1 MGFWFFMLA
10 MNLIIPLSMIFLG
23 KYFSKRAPGQI
34 NMLFGYRTARSM
46 KNQDTW
52 QFAHHYFGKLWFKM
66 GLWLLVLTVAAMLPG
81 LGKDADAVG
90 KLGGLLCLAQIP
102 VMLYAIFPTERALK
116 KTFDKDATEKRLKKA
131 ASEKRMLLRY
141 LRNQDGCAVATPRF
155 AKPSERIL
163 CA

>member
-23 KYFSKRAPGQI
+23 KYFSKHAPGQI

-52 QFAHHYFGKLWFKM
+52 QFAHHVFGKLWYKSGWILL
-66 GLWLLVLTVAAMLPG
+66 GLTLLCMFATIGM
-81 LGKDADAVG
+81 DTDAVG
-90 KLGGLLCLAQIP
+90 KLGGIVCVLQLP

-116 KTFDKDATEKRLKKA
+116 KTFDKDGNRK
-131 ASEKRMLLRY
+131 
-141 LRNQDGCAVATPRF
+141 
-155 AKPSERIL
+155 
-163 CA
+163 

>member
-66 GLWLLVLTVAAMLPG
+66 GLWMLVLTVAAMLLVFG
-81 LGKDADAVG
+81 RDKDMVG
-90 KLGGLLCLAQIP
+90 TVGSIVCLVQLP
-102 VMLYAIFPTERALK
+102 VMLYAILPTERALK
-116 KTFDKDATEKRLKKA
+116 KNFDEDGKRK
-131 ASEKRMLLRY
+131 
-141 LRNQDGCAVATPRF
+141 
-155 AKPSERIL
+155 
-163 CA
+163 

>member
-23 KYFSKRAPGQI
+23 KYFSKHAPGQI

-90 KLGGLLCLAQIP
+90 KLGGLLCLAQLP
-102 VMLYAIFPTERALK
+102 VMLYTIFRQSGRSKRRLTRTAIENRRK
-116 KTFDKDATEKRLKKA
+116 KS
-131 ASEKRMLLRY
+131 ASEVFRCGFWFSGRLRRSDAA
-141 LRNQDGCAVATPRF
+141 LR
-155 AKPSERIL
+155 
-163 CA
+163 

>member
-1 MGFWFFMLA
+1 MPCNFNDGIGIYTAQKTASEKPVSFAASYKDKKLCVQGAVFTDSNF
-10 MNLIIPLSMIFLG
+10 
-23 KYFSKRAPGQI
+23 YFSASYKAQP
-34 NMLFGYRTARSM
+34 LDFFKLYTLLCVSKFSLAM

-90 KLGGLLCLAQIP
+90 KLGGLLCLAQLP

-116 KTFDKDATEKRLKKA
+116 KTFDKDGNRKK
-131 ASEKRMLLRY
+131 
-141 LRNQDGCAVATPRF
+141 T
-155 AKPSERIL
+155 
-163 CA
+163 